1 MKSLR
6 LLSLAALLTTGLA
19 AGSMAAGQDS
29 SAGGPEASGSKQQN
43 TPATGSAAPTNQ
55 RMSNGGV
62 AGLSAQTPGNGKNIL
77 GSSARPVRRSR
88 MQPIRT
94 AQRPTAAAAVATEP
108 IRPNFGPGGVPRP
121 RQQD

>member
-19 AGSMAAGQDS
+19 AGSMAASQDS
-29 SAGGPEASGSKQQN
+29 SAGPEGTGTKQQN

-62 AGLSAQTPGNGKNIL
+62 AGLSAQTPGNGKAYPGVVGPT
-77 GSSARPVRRSR
+77 GSTQSDATNPN
-88 MQPIRT
+88 RT
-94 AQRPTAAAAVATEP
+94 APP
-108 IRPNFGPGGVPRP
+108 SGGGNTR
-121 RQQD
+121 

>member
-19 AGSMAAGQDS
+19 AVSMAAGQDS
-29 SAGGPEASGSKQQN
+29 SGGGPESSGSKQQN

-62 AGLSAQTPGNGKNIL
+62 AGLSAQTPGNGKAYPAVVGPT
-77 GSSARPVRRSR
+77 GSTQPDATNPNRAAPPSAEGS
-88 MQPIRT
+88 
-94 AQRPTAAAAVATEP
+94 EP
-108 IRPNFGPGGVPRP
+108 K
-121 RQQD
+121 

>member
-19 AGSMAAGQDS
+19 AGSMAASQDS
-29 SAGGPEASGSKQQN
+29 SAGPEGTGTKQQN

-62 AGLSAQTPGNGKNIL
+62 AGLSAQTPGNGKAYPAVVGPT
-77 GSSARPVRRSR
+77 GSTQPDATNPNRAAPPSAEGNL
-88 MQPIRT
+88 
-94 AQRPTAAAAVATEP
+94 AEP
-108 IRPNFGPGGVPRP
+108 K
-121 RQQD
+121 